1 MILSFILGYYA
12 DHLSV
17 NQETRGNSTVKVKN
31 ESRGFHLNNLSYAG
45 PIVMGVGGK
54 IWKILFYVFFPFAH
68 RFAVSSLELHIKV
81 RNLCSINTYDMKDL
95 YPIYK
100 NKYIYQFISF

>member
-1 MILSFILGYYA
+1 MNVFMHAKFIPTLFMFILGTLNDLRKHFFVIGYYA

-45 PIVMGVGGK
+45 PIVMGVGGS
-54 IWKILFYVFFPFAH
+54 ILFL
-68 RFAVSSLELHIKV
+68 S
-81 RNLCSINTYDMKDL
+81 
-95 YPIYK
+95 
-100 NKYIYQFISF
+100 FI